1 MLGRRMA
8 YLEAPADSGT
18 PFRFYHD
25 ASRRRSDILEKYGFV
40 GLLSIARSATVPRR
54 KLAAWRDRM
63 RHFYTGSSA
72 SGSHIFILT
81 S

>member
-8 YLEAPADSGT
+8 YLEDAGRFWK

-54 KLAAWRDRM
+54 KLAA
-63 RHFYTGSSA
+63 
-72 SGSHIFILT
+72 
-81 S
+81 